1 MSISTIKQNLV
12 NLFVPHDKATTEKIV
27 GGVFLPNWKWFRF
40 TMCYFVCSD
49 IAHFGDK
56 GKQKKSI
63 SRRKTGKSFG
73 EHFMFF
79 FQT

>member
-1 MSISTIKQNLV
+1 
-12 NLFVPHDKATTEKIV
+12 
-27 GGVFLPNWKWFRF
+27 
-40 TMCYFVCSD
+40 MCYFVCSD

-79 FQT
+79 FRREGANLCVFAPLRLKDVSP